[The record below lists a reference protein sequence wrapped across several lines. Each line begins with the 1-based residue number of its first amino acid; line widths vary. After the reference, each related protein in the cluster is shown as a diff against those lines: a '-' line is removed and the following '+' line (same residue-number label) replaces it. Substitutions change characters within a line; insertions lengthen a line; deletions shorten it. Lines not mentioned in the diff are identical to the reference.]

1 MAHNLQEKYSNLVDM
16 KLRKTLVTQDNLIF
30 NNRYEGDPA
39 AGVVNIPVRDTEVTV
54 EDYNKS
60 NGMGIKEG
68 GTTYLKLNLDND
80 IAVNELIDGYDAAAV
95 PDGIVAERLDSA
107 GYSLGQ
113 VVDVRSIKAL
123 ETAQDLNIAK
133 LKTATA
139 EGKAYEEV
147 LKAMSTL
154 TRAGVP
160 QNDRWLIA
168 SPEFYTMLLN
178 TSQFV
183 KTVDP
188 SNTLDDVGIVG
199 KVAGFA
205 VCVSNS
211 LALEDNTLVSGK
223 KTTTEFIAGHSNW
236 CHRVMAWQA
245 PITLQDLAGS
255 GKYIGASAVQ
265 GRKVFGVKV
274 SKGKAL
280 YTKRIEA

>member
-39 AGVVNIPVRDTEVTV
+39 AGVVNIPVRDMEVVV
-54 EDYNKS
+54 EDYNKA
-60 NGMGIKEG
+60 NGISAKEG
-68 GTTYLKLNLDND
+68 GTTYLKLSLDND

-107 GYSLGQ
+107 GYSLSQ
-113 VVDVRSIKAL
+113 VVDARSITAL
-123 ETAQDLNIAK
+123 EKAQDINVAK

-147 LKAMSTL
+147 LKAMSAL

-160 QNDRWLIA
+160 QDGRWLIA
-168 SPEFYTMLLN
+168 SPELYAMLLN
-178 TSQFV
+178 TPQFV
-183 KTVDP
+183 KVTDP
-188 SNTLDDVGIVG
+188 SSALDDVGIVG

-205 VCVSNS
+205 VCVSNG
-211 LALEDNTLVSGK
+211 LAFEDNTLVSGK

-236 CHRVMAWQA
+236 CHRVMAWQKPVA
-245 PITLQDLAGS
+245 LQDLSGS

-265 GRKVFGVKV
+265 GRYVFGVKV

>member
-39 AGVVNIPVRDTEVTV
+39 AGVVNIPVRDMEVVV
-54 EDYNKS
+54 EDYNKA
-60 NGMGIKEG
+60 NGMSAKEG
-68 GTTYLKLNLDND
+68 GTTYLKLSLDND

-107 GYSLGQ
+107 GYSLSQ
-113 VVDVRSIKAL
+113 VVDARSITAL
-123 ETAQDLNIAK
+123 EKAQDINVAK

-139 EGKAYEEV
+139 EGNAYEEV

-154 TRAGVP
+154 TRVGVP
-160 QNDRWLIA
+160 QDGRWLIA
-168 SPEFYTMLLN
+168 SPELYAMLLN
-178 TSQFV
+178 TPPFIRA
-183 KTVDP
+183 VDP
-188 SNTLDDVGIVG
+188 SKAIADIGVVGTI
-199 KVAGFA
+199 AGFA
-205 VCVSNS
+205 VCVSNN
-211 LALEDNTLVSGK
+211 LAFEDTTLVSGK

-245 PITLQDLAGS
+245 PVVLQDLAGS

-274 SKGKAL
+274 SKGTAL